1 MNESITTTRAQPGVV
16 GPSDPSHGA
25 DPSRDLGGSSDLGG
39 SPLPKA
45 VLWDMDGTLV
55 DTEPYWIA
63 AEHEL
68 VAAHGGEWNEEF
80 AHQLVGNAL
89 EVSAQLVI
97 DQSGIDLTV
106 TEIVEG
112 LLARVTVAVAER
124 VPWRP
129 GARELLTELNRLGVP
144 SVLVTM
150 SWRSLAEQ
158 VVAGLPTG
166 AFHALVTGDEVS
178 HGKPHPEPYLAAARL
193 LGVDPADCVALEDS
207 PTGVRSATAAGVPT
221 IAIPHV
227 VPVPEVEG
235 AVQVEGLHGIRAHD
249 LMTLVAGLRSTR

>member
-1 MNESITTTRAQPGVV
+1 MSHASENAGTGAKW
-16 GPSDPSHGA
+16 SDDAATAS
-25 DPSRDLGGSSDLGG
+25 
-39 SPLPKA
+39 LPAA

-55 DTEPYWIA
+55 DTEPYWIQ

-68 VAAHGGEWNEEF
+68 VAEHGGVWNDEF

-89 EVSAQLVI
+89 EVSAQLII
-97 DQSGIDLTV
+97 DKSGIDLTV

-112 LLARVTVAVAER
+112 LLGRVVAQVAKQ

-129 GARELLTELNRLGVP
+129 GARELLFELGRLEVP
-144 SVLVTM
+144 SLLVTM
-150 SWRSLAEQ
+150 SWRSLAEM
-158 VVAGLPTG
+158 VVDALPEAT
-166 AFHALVTGDEVS
+166 FRALVTGDEVS

-193 LGVDPADCVALEDS
+193 IDVDPRDCVALEDS

-227 VPVPEVEG
+227 VPVPDIEG
-235 AVQVEGLHGIRAHD
+235 AVQVRSLAGVRATD
-249 LMTLVAGLRSTR
+249 LIDLVAPVRSRQ

>member
-1 MNESITTTRAQPGVV
+1 MTDAAERAGSALTPSANATTR
-16 GPSDPSHGA
+16 S
-25 DPSRDLGGSSDLGG
+25 
-39 SPLPKA
+39 LPAA

-55 DTEPYWIA
+55 DTEPYWIQ

-68 VAAHGGEWNEEF
+68 VAEHGGVWNDEF

-89 EVSAQLVI
+89 EVSAQLII
-97 DQSGIDLTV
+97 DKSGIDLTV

-112 LLARVTVAVAER
+112 LLGRVVAQVAKQ

-129 GARELLTELNRLGVP
+129 GARELLFELGRLEVP
-144 SVLVTM
+144 SLLVTM
-150 SWRSLAEQ
+150 SWRSLAEM
-158 VVAGLPTG
+158 VVDALPEAT
-166 AFHALVTGDEVS
+166 FRALVTGDEVS

-193 LGVDPADCVALEDS
+193 IDVDPRDCVALEDS

-227 VPVPEVEG
+227 VPVPDIEG
-235 AVQVEGLHGIRAHD
+235 AVQVPSLAGVSAYD
-249 LMTLVAGLRSTR
+249 LIDLVAPVRAKR